1 MSFHNWD
8 NCEELEKL
16 CSSIAYSPSL
26 TPFFCSDWPRG
37 AADIFHVIPKKPN
50 PVTVAE
56 GHIPIQKQFTWMGRY
71 TVDSKPKTTGAHLQN
86 LLNWKYL
93 PWVPIIAQSSVW
105 QPSRYVHRR
114 VLSWKRVFTKI
125 DLCFYLWCKN
135 KKPQKLKYSSRPQ
148 D

>member
-16 CSSIAYSPSL
+16 CSSTVL
-26 TPFFCSDWPRG
+26 HWLPFFVLTDHEEQLTS
-37 AADIFHVIPKKPN
+37 FMLF
-50 PVTVAE
+50 
-56 GHIPIQKQFTWMGRY
+56 QKNLIRSPWLKATFPFKNSSLEYSRY

-105 QPSRYVHRR
+105 QPSRYVHRA